1 MEQRTS
7 IEDLELSGHELSE
20 EHLRLASGGRAPGIC
35 VIITHSGAHS
45 GKWDLELDI

>member
-7 IEDLELSGHELSE
+7 IDDLELSGHELSE

-35 VIITHSGAHS
+35 LKITYSR
-45 GKWDLELDI
+45 KWDLELDI